1 LPRIAA
7 AFSDFS
13 SRFVSFFQNKTRS
26 VERQARQYLSGL
38 MQAERKNMLRM
49 EEIVPDSDEQSLQ
62 HFLSNSPWDHRAVMD
77 HVALDVDRELGGHED
92 TMLMID
98 ESGLPKKGKESV
110 GVARQWCGQLGKVD
124 NCQVAVFAALGR
136 GERASLVDARL
147 FLPKVW
153 TEDQARCKKAGVPD
167 DARMHRTKHE
177 LALDIVEHALEL
189 GIRFEWVG
197 VDAFYGEN
205 GSLLRALDDA
215 GLRFVADV
223 HRDQRIFMEDP
234 ITNPKA
240 RGIRA
245 DEWAE
250 QQPAQRWRRTQAR
263 ESTKGTIEVE
273 VLHQRVWL
281 CRDGDEQAYC
291 WHLMVRR
298 EPHSETGRTKYTLC
312 NATPDTPVRRLAF
325 LQGQR
330 YWVERVFQDAKQESG
345 LSDYQARGWT
355 AWHHHVAMVSMA
367 MLFMLEQ
374 REALRE
380 DLPLLT
386 CADIEWA
393 LKQLLPTRLTDEVE
407 LYRILQERHRKRQAA
422 IDSAYAKQGS
432 VNVTK

>member
-1 LPRIAA
+1 
-7 AFSDFS
+7 
-13 SRFVSFFQNKTRS
+13 
-26 VERQARQYLSGL
+26 
-38 MQAERKNMLRM
+38 
-49 EEIVPDSDEQSLQ
+49 
-62 HFLSNSPWDHRAVMD
+62 VMD
-77 HVALDVDRELGGHED
+77 QVALDVDAEIGGHED
-92 TMLMID
+92 TMLLID
-98 ESGLPKKGKESV
+98 ESGLPKKGEESV

-136 GERASLVDARL
+136 GEQASLVDARL
-147 FLPKVW
+147 YLPKVW
-153 TEDQARCKKAGVPD
+153 TNDKARCDKAGVPEH
-167 DARMHRTKHE
+167 ARAYRSKHE

-189 GIRFEWVG
+189 GLRFEWVA

-205 GSLLRALDDA
+205 GSLLRALDDT

-223 HRDQRIFMEDP
+223 HRDQRIFLEDP
-234 ITNPKA
+234 IKNPDA
-240 RGIRA
+240 HATRA

-250 QQPAQRWRRTQAR
+250 QQPAQRWRRVQAR

-281 CRDGDEQAYC
+281 RREGDKRAYC

-298 EPHSETGRTKYTLC
+298 EPHSESGRVKYTLC

-330 YWVERVFQDAKQESG
+330 YWIERFFQDAKQESG

-355 AWHHHVAMVSMA
+355 SWHHHVAMVSMA

-393 LKQLLPTRLTDEVE
+393 LTQLLPARTTDVSE
-407 LYRILQERHRKRQAA
+407 LYRILEDRHRKRRAA
-422 IDSAYAKQGS
+422 IDSAYAKQHAA
-432 VNVTK
+432 NVTK